1 MGVSAGGV
9 ANEGHFH
16 SVSLCL
22 CVCFGSECGG
32 RRVWGWMEED
42 EEVNKLHILQT
53 ELFIHVFTDLW

>member
-9 ANEGHFH
+9 ANDGHFQ

-42 EEVNKLHILQT
+42 EKVEKLHILQI
-53 ELFIHVFTDLW
+53 ELFIHV